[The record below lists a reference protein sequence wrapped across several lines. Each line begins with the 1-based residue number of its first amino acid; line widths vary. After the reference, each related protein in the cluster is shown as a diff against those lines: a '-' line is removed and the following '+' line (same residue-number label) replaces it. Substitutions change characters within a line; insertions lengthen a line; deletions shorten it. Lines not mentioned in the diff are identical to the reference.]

1 MNEYEIKIKVIETH
15 YLIINANN
23 EEDAIEQAESYGV
36 NSQDAFST
44 DVEAT
49 VVKENEDDSN
59 N

>member
-1 MNEYEIKIKVIETH
+1 MNEYEIKVKVIETH

-49 VVKENEDDSN
+49 VVKENEDE
-59 N
+59 